1 MHTFFETGKEMTNE
15 QIELVEKQKIIDQ
28 LQATVKELEKK
39 IEHTGEDLGE
49 KSRERENLKEKRA
62 DLNVKYKDEL
72 KLKNERHQNK
82 WAAFRYICIFTIF
95 ITLILILSIIPQ
107 TGISSLFFTKD
118 FYFLDY
124 HVNPFGFIVIIIL
137 LVLVGNYSFWWNRL
151 RMSMNILKSTQDEI
165 DRLTP
170 ISKPEEAYF
179 IDLTLINIKNL
190 KAYYQMVKSQTEKS
204 FYVSLFSGIIGFGLI
219 AYGIFK
225 PLDISTYAGVITEFI
240 AGVFFYL
247 YNKTVLQLKG
257 YHDSLLDVQNIL
269 LAYKLVGSV
278 KSSDTGDKNEMV
290 KRMVDGL
297 LIKQTTTS
305 KSQKNDAS
313 TSNQET

>member
-1 MHTFFETGKEMTNE
+1 
-15 QIELVEKQKIIDQ
+15 
-28 LQATVKELEKK
+28 
-39 IEHTGEDLGE
+39 
-49 KSRERENLKEKRA
+49 
-62 DLNVKYKDEL
+62 
-72 KLKNERHQNK
+72 
-82 WAAFRYICIFTIF
+82 
-95 ITLILILSIIPQ
+95 
-107 TGISSLFFTKD
+107 
-118 FYFLDY
+118 
-124 HVNPFGFIVIIIL
+124 VNPFGFIVIIIL